1 MRKLY
6 FCLLSLFLLS
16 HFTQA
21 QNDTV
26 QIKDLLDMTLKEL
39 MNVQLVSASKKTENL
54 FDAPLSASVLTR
66 EEIQKAGATSIMEAL
81 RLVPGLIV
89 REETNGNY
97 DIHAR
102 GLDNV
107 PPNSFPTFSA
117 NTTTLVM
124 IDNRPVYNYM
134 QGGTFWE
141 TLPIDLNDVEKIEV
155 VRGPSATTYGPNAVS
170 GVINIITRKLDKKGW
185 STQANAQYGSLKT
198 AIANASVGYQ
208 FSNKL
213 CMIISGNYQGRGRE
227 VTYYHPNKDRYYHTP
242 DSLTYPNEGSKAPQ
256 SFPHPDRS
264 MNKYAGNLFLD
275 YHPSERVQL
284 SLSGGLQ
291 KSEVQNAYGSYS
303 TITSLTTARSQ
314 TGYADLKANVYG
326 FNTQLSFLKGK
337 QDPSLGFIGS
347 MIDFHTLD
355 ATMEYDMKVFNR
367 LSIKSGLTY
376 RSAVYDDTPYW
387 NASRKQGFLSAR
399 RKLDTYA
406 GSLRIDYQTLDG
418 KLRLVGG
425 ARLDKFTYPNRGF
438 LSYQLAANYKASSN
452 HLFRAVASRAYRS
465 AAINDTY
472 LDVYARVPLY
482 DPQLPEGSYMEVYV
496 LGNKNLNM
504 VKSEMLELGYRGK
517 LADNLSIDAE
527 AYYIRTK
534 DYTNI
539 IYGPSTVTPGNPMV
553 FKTLTT
559 IENIPLSAHQL
570 GASLSVNYVYKR
582 LQVKPFITVQTTTLH
597 DYSKYANF
605 PNAAP
610 QSLNDFNPQQNN
622 IYSSLGTTT
631 SHQFTPHLYGGAFVN
646 YQLTSRLNLNLNSYY
661 YSAQTF
667 YHKDNLTYNDGRRG
681 LQHIDPKMIL
691 NARLAYSPTQLI
703 SVFVSGKNLF
713 NNSAAEYY
721 KTDQMGSMFLI
732 GISLKQ

>member
-6 FCLLSLFLLS
+6 FSFLSLLLIS
-16 HFTQA
+16 HVTQA
-21 QNDTV
+21 QNDTL
-26 QIKDLLDMTLKEL
+26 QQKDLLDWSLEEL
-39 MNVQLVSASKKTENL
+39 MNVQVVSASKKSENL

-66 EEIQKAGATSIMEAL
+66 EEIQKAGVTSIMEAL

-97 DIHAR
+97 DIHVR

-198 AIANASVGYQ
+198 TIANASVGYQ

-213 CMIISGNYQGRGRE
+213 SMILSGNYQGRGRE
-227 VTYYHPNKDRYYHTP
+227 VAYYHPNQDRYYNTP
-242 DSLTYPNEGSKAPQ
+242 DSLTYPNKDVKAPQ

-264 MNKYAGNLFLD
+264 MDKYAGNLFLD
-275 YHPSERVQL
+275 YHPNEKVQL
-284 SLSGGLQ
+284 SLSSGLQ
-291 KSEVQNAYGSYS
+291 NSEVQNAYGAYS
-303 TITSLTTARSQ
+303 TISSLTTAQSQ

-326 FNTQLSFLKGK
+326 FNTQVSFLKGR
-337 QDPSLGFIGS
+337 QDPSLGFTGS
-347 MIDFHTLD
+347 TIDFHTLD
-355 ATMEYDMKVFNR
+355 AIMEYDMKVLDR
-367 LSIKSGLTY
+367 LSIKPGLTY

-387 NASRKQGFLSAR
+387 NASKKEGFLSAR
-399 RKLDTYA
+399 RQLDTYA

-418 KLRLVGG
+418 KLRMVGG
-425 ARLDKFTYPNRGF
+425 ARLDKFSHPNQGF
-438 LSYQLAANYKASSN
+438 LSYQVAANFKASSN

-465 AAINDTY
+465 ASINDTY
-472 LDVYARVPLY
+472 LDVYARVPMY
-482 DPQLPEGSYMEVYV
+482 DPGLPKGSYMEVYV

-517 LADNLSIDAE
+517 LADNLSVDVE
-527 AYYIRTK
+527 AYYTMTK

-539 IYGPSTVTPGNPMV
+539 IFGPSTVTAGNPMV
-553 FKTLTT
+553 FKTLMT

-570 GASLSVNYVYKR
+570 GTSLSVNYVLKR
-582 LQVKPFITVQTTTLH
+582 LQIKPFVTLQTTSLH

-622 IYSSLGTTT
+622 IYSGLGTTT
-631 SHQFTPHLYGGAFVN
+631 SHQFTPHFYGGAFIN

-681 LQHIDPKMIL
+681 IQQIDPKLIL
-691 NARLAYSPTQLI
+691 NAKLSYSPTQSF

-713 NNSAAEYY
+713 NNDSREYY
-721 KTDQMGSMFLI
+721 KTDQIGALFLT
-732 GISLKQ
+732 GISLKY